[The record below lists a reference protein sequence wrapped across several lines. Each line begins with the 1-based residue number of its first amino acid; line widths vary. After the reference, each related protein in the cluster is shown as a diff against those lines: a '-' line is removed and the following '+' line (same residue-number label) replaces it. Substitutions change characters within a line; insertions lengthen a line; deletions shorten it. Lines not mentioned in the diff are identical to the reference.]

1 MNVAL
6 IHGPNLNWLGRRE
19 PHVYGTLTLGDIEE
33 SLRAAAQAAGH
44 TLETHQDASEG
55 GLVGILQ
62 AVARS
67 SHAVIFN
74 PGGFSHTSVALRDA
88 VAAMP
93 IPVVEVHLSNI
104 HAREDFRR
112 RTLTGSAATA
122 CISGLGL
129 DGYLAALN
137 HLISGAQG
145 ASGR

>member
-19 PHVYGTLTLGDIEE
+19 PHVYGTLSLADIEE
-33 SLRAAAQAAGH
+33 SLRAAALAAGH

-145 ASGR
+145 ASGH